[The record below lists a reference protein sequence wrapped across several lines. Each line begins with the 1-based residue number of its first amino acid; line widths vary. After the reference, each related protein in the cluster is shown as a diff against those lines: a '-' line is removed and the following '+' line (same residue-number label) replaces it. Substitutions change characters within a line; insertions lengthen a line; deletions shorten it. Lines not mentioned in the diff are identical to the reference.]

1 MKYYQNESRF
11 NGVYSRDNLSKLI
24 KDGANV
30 INLDEYAVVGTRWT
44 ALYVKNNETF
54 IYWNIYFD
62 TFGVEHISKMKLKN
76 FEYKQI

>member
-1 MKYYQNESRF
+1 MKYYQSRF

-24 KDGANV
+24 
-30 INLDEYAVVGTRWT
+30 NLDEYAVVGTHWT